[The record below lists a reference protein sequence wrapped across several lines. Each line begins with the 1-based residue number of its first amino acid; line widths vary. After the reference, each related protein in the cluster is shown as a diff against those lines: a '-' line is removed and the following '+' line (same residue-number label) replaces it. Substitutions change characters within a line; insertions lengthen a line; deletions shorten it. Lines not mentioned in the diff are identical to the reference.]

1 VSMLDI
7 LSDYLDRDEARSRVY
22 GVLVGIVTQVDAE
35 NARVKL
41 RFPVL
46 SEEDISD
53 WARIAVPM
61 AGDQA
66 GHYHMPEAGDEALCA
81 FEHGDIRFP
90 YVVGFL
96 WGAKK
101 PPANQKEKRTI
112 KSRSGHIIEIDDTQ
126 GTGAITIKTAGGQ
139 EIKLLDTPGSPQM
152 TISATGTGTLQIQCL
167 TATIQASG
175 SLTVNAPTTTF
186 NGVVTAQVIQ
196 AQVVQTQ
203 VIQATTVV
211 GTTYTPGVGNLI

>member
-1 VSMLDI
+1 MSMLDI
-7 LSDYLDRDEARSRVY
+7 LSDYMDRDDARSRVY
-22 GVLVGIVTQVDAE
+22 GVLVGIVTEVDAQ

-41 RFPVL
+41 RFPVF
-46 SEEDISD
+46 SEDDVSD

-66 GHYHMPEAGDEALCA
+66 GHYHMPEVDDEALCA
-81 FEHGDIRFP
+81 FEHGDIRVP

-101 PPANQKEKRTI
+101 PPATQKEKRTI
-112 KSRSGHIIEIDDTQ
+112 KSRSGHIIEIDDSLPV
-126 GTGAITIKTAGGQ
+126 GAINIKTAGGQ

-152 TISATGTGTLQIQCL
+152 TISATGGGTLQIQCL

-196 AQVVQTQ
+196 AQAIQTQ
-203 VIQATTVV
+203 VIQATSVV
-211 GTTYTPGVGNLI
+211 GTTYTPGIGNLV